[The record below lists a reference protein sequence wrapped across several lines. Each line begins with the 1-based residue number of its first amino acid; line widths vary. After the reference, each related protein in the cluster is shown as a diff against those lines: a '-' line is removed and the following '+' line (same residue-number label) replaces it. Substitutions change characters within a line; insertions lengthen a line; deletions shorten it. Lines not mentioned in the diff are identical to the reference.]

1 MASSCNCTCP
11 ITLKER
17 KKKQTNNKQTTET
30 KPFAQFSLFYNL
42 DVV

>member
-1 MASSCNCTCP
+1 MASSCNCP

-17 KKKQTNNKQTTET
+17 KKEQTNKQTKT

-42 DVV
+42 DAV